1 MILDQL
7 WHQALMGM
15 AGGMML
21 ELLHWYRLTRKFPNK
36 QFIRSGIYWVSTV
49 SMWGLGAVTPILYS
63 SGSASALLCFHLGAS
78 APLLLQKLATTTPAL
93 VTAQSSTGFSFRDFC
108 EW

>member
-1 MILDQL
+1 MIIDEL
-7 WHQALMGM
+7 WQQALIGM

-21 ELLHWYRLTRKFPNK
+21 EVLHWYRLTRKFPNK
-36 QFIRSGIYWVSTV
+36 QFTRSRIYWVSTV

-78 APLLLQKLATTTPAL
+78 APLLLQKLTTTPPDI
-93 VTAQSSTGFSFRDFC
+93 VTQQSSAGFSFRDFC

>member
-1 MILDQL
+1 MILDLL

-36 QFIRSGIYWVSTV
+36 QFTRSRLYWVSTV

-78 APLLLQKLATTTPAL
+78 APLLLQKLATAPPAL
-93 VTAQSSTGFSFRDFC
+93 VTPQSSTGFSFRDFC